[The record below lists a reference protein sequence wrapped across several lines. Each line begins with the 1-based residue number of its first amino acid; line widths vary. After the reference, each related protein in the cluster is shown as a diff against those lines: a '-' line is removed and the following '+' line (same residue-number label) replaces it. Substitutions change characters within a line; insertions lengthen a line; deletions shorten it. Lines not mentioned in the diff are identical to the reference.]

1 MKSLKQTKIL
11 FGFELS
17 MMDKAIEM
25 QHAKN
30 EFQDLKNE
38 ELRMKN
44 KEKEFSF
51 GVEFPKY
58 EEMFSSDFDKQVS
71 VSKDLKPT
79 AKKEEKIDEKLKETV
94 ENDQLFKLFDD
105 IFNPNKN
112 KEIIDEIM
120 KDKRFPSGGIL
131 VGIGKKRP
139 NGEKDDY
146 DCPACVLRRTLE
158 GKERGFNY

>member
-11 FGFELS
+11 FGFALS

-25 QHAKN
+25 QNAKN
-30 EFQDLKNE
+30 KFQELKNE
-38 ELRMKN
+38 EIRLQSTQIKG
-44 KEKEFSF
+44 EILE
-51 GVEFPKY
+51 
-58 EEMFSSDFDKQVS
+58 
-71 VSKDLKPT
+71 LKSPFN
-79 AKKEEKIDEKLKETV
+79 EDEPIDEKLKSEV
-94 ENDQLFKLFDD
+94 ENDPLFKLFDD

-139 NGEKDDY
+139 NGEKDDC

-158 GKERGFNY
+158 GKERGFND

>member
-11 FGFELS
+11 FGFGLS

-25 QHAKN
+25 QNAKN
-30 EFQDLKNE
+30 KFQELKNE
-38 ELRMKN
+38 EIRLQSTQIKG
-44 KEKEFSF
+44 EILE
-51 GVEFPKY
+51 
-58 EEMFSSDFDKQVS
+58 
-71 VSKDLKPT
+71 LKSPFN
-79 AKKEEKIDEKLKETV
+79 EDEPIDEKLKAEV
-94 ENDQLFKLFDD
+94 ENDPLFKLFDD

-139 NGEKDDY
+139 NGEKDDC

-158 GKERGFNY
+158 GKERGFND

>member
-11 FGFELS
+11 FGFGLS

-25 QHAKN
+25 QNAKN
-30 EFQDLKNE
+30 KFQELKNE
-38 ELRMKN
+38 EIRLQSTQIKG
-44 KEKEFSF
+44 EILE
-51 GVEFPKY
+51 
-58 EEMFSSDFDKQVS
+58 
-71 VSKDLKPT
+71 LKSPFNEDET
-79 AKKEEKIDEKLKETV
+79 IDEKLKSEV
-94 ENDQLFKLFDD
+94 ENDPLFKLFDD

-139 NGEKDDY
+139 NGEKDDC

-158 GKERGFNY
+158 GKERGFND

>member
-11 FGFELS
+11 FGFGLS

-25 QHAKN
+25 QNAKN
-30 EFQDLKNE
+30 KFQELKNE
-38 ELRMKN
+38 EIRLQSTQIKG
-44 KEKEFSF
+44 EILE
-51 GVEFPKY
+51 
-58 EEMFSSDFDKQVS
+58 
-71 VSKDLKPT
+71 LKSPFN
-79 AKKEEKIDEKLKETV
+79 EDEPIDEKLKSEV
-94 ENDQLFKLFDD
+94 ENDPLFKLFDD

-139 NGEKDDY
+139 NGEKDDC
-146 DCPACVLRRTLE
+146 DCPACELRRTFE
-158 GKERGFNY
+158 GKERGFND

>member
-11 FGFELS
+11 FGFGLS

-25 QHAKN
+25 QNAKN
-30 EFQDLKNE
+30 KFQELKNE
-38 ELRMKN
+38 EIRLQSTQIKG
-44 KEKEFSF
+44 EILE
-51 GVEFPKY
+51 
-58 EEMFSSDFDKQVS
+58 
-71 VSKDLKPT
+71 LKSPFN
-79 AKKEEKIDEKLKETV
+79 EDEQIDEKLKSEV
-94 ENDQLFKLFDD
+94 ENDPLFKLFDD

-120 KDKRFPSGGIL
+120 KDKKFTSGGIL

-139 NGEKDDY
+139 NGEKDDC

-158 GKERGFNY
+158 GKERGFND

>member
-11 FGFELS
+11 FGFGLS

-25 QHAKN
+25 QNAKN
-30 EFQDLKNE
+30 KFQELKNE
-38 ELRMKN
+38 EIRLQSTQIKG
-44 KEKEFSF
+44 EILE
-51 GVEFPKY
+51 
-58 EEMFSSDFDKQVS
+58 
-71 VSKDLKPT
+71 LKSPFN
-79 AKKEEKIDEKLKETV
+79 EDEPIDEKLKSEV
-94 ENDQLFKLFDD
+94 ENDPLFKLFDD

-139 NGEKDDY
+139 NGEKDDC
-146 DCPACVLRRTLE
+146 DCQACVLRRTLE
-158 GKERGFNY
+158 GKERGFND

>member
-11 FGFELS
+11 FGFGLS

-25 QHAKN
+25 QNAKN
-30 EFQDLKNE
+30 KFQELKNE
-38 ELRMKN
+38 EIRLQSTQIKG
-44 KEKEFSF
+44 EILE
-51 GVEFPKY
+51 
-58 EEMFSSDFDKQVS
+58 
-71 VSKDLKPT
+71 LKSPFN
-79 AKKEEKIDEKLKETV
+79 EDEPIDEKLKSEV
-94 ENDQLFKLFDD
+94 ENDPLFKLFDD

-139 NGEKDDY
+139 NGEKDDC
-146 DCPACVLRRTLE
+146 DCPECVLRRTLE
-158 GKERGFNY
+158 GKERGFND

>member
-11 FGFELS
+11 FGFGLS

-25 QHAKN
+25 QNAKN
-30 EFQDLKNE
+30 KFQELKNE
-38 ELRMKN
+38 EIRLQSTQIKGEILELKSPFN
-44 KEKEFSF
+44 KDE
-51 GVEFPKY
+51 P
-58 EEMFSSDFDKQVS
+58 
-71 VSKDLKPT
+71 
-79 AKKEEKIDEKLKETV
+79 IDEKLKSEV
-94 ENDQLFKLFDD
+94 ENDPLFKLFDD

-139 NGEKDDY
+139 NGEKDDC

-158 GKERGFNY
+158 GKERGFND

>member
-1 MKSLKQTKIL
+1 MKSQKQTKLL
-11 FGFELS
+11 FGFALS

-38 ELRMKN
+38 EIRLQSTQLKGEILELKSSFN
-44 KEKEFSF
+44 KDE
-51 GVEFPKY
+51 
-58 EEMFSSDFDKQVS
+58 Q
-71 VSKDLKPT
+71 
-79 AKKEEKIDEKLKETV
+79 IDEKLKSEV
-94 ENDQLFKLFDD
+94 ENDPLFKLFDD

-139 NGEKDDY
+139 NGEKDD
-146 DCPACVLRRTLE
+146 CNCIACQLLRQLE
-158 GKERGFNY
+158 KGENGLN

>member
-1 MKSLKQTKIL
+1 MKLQKQTKLL
-11 FGFELS
+11 FGFALS

-25 QHAKN
+25 QNAKN
-30 EFQDLKNE
+30 KFQELKNE
-38 ELRMKN
+38 EIRLQSTQIKG
-44 KEKEFSF
+44 EILE
-51 GVEFPKY
+51 
-58 EEMFSSDFDKQVS
+58 
-71 VSKDLKPT
+71 LKSPFN
-79 AKKEEKIDEKLKETV
+79 EDEQIDEKLKSEV
-94 ENDQLFKLFDD
+94 ENDPLFKLFDD

-139 NGEKDDY
+139 NGEKDDC

-158 GKERGFNY
+158 GKERGFND

>member
-11 FGFELS
+11 FGFGLS

-25 QHAKN
+25 QNAKN
-30 EFQDLKNE
+30 KFQELKNE
-38 ELRMKN
+38 EIRLQSTQIKG
-44 KEKEFSF
+44 EILE
-51 GVEFPKY
+51 
-58 EEMFSSDFDKQVS
+58 
-71 VSKDLKPT
+71 LKSPFN
-79 AKKEEKIDEKLKETV
+79 EDEPIDEKLKYEV
-94 ENDQLFKLFDD
+94 ENDPLFKLFDD

-139 NGEKDDY
+139 NGEKDDC
-146 DCPACVLRRTLE
+146 DCPACVLRRTFE
-158 GKERGFNY
+158 GKERGFND

>member
-11 FGFELS
+11 FGFGLS

-25 QHAKN
+25 QNAKN
-30 EFQDLKNE
+30 KFQELKNE
-38 ELRMKN
+38 EIRLQSTQIKG
-44 KEKEFSF
+44 EILE
-51 GVEFPKY
+51 
-58 EEMFSSDFDKQVS
+58 
-71 VSKDLKPT
+71 LKSPLN
-79 AKKEEKIDEKLKETV
+79 EDEQIDEKLKSEV
-94 ENDQLFKLFDD
+94 ENDPLFKLFDD

-120 KDKRFPSGGIL
+120 NDKRFPSGGIL

-139 NGEKDDY
+139 NGEKDDC

-158 GKERGFNY
+158 GKERGFND

>member
-11 FGFELS
+11 FGFGLS

-25 QHAKN
+25 QNAKN
-30 EFQDLKNE
+30 KFQELKNE
-38 ELRMKN
+38 EIRLQSTQIKG
-44 KEKEFSF
+44 EILE
-51 GVEFPKY
+51 
-58 EEMFSSDFDKQVS
+58 
-71 VSKDLKPT
+71 LKSPFN
-79 AKKEEKIDEKLKETV
+79 EDEPIDEKLKAEV
-94 ENDQLFKLFDD
+94 ENDPLFKLFDD

-139 NGEKDDY
+139 NGEKDDC
-146 DCPACVLRRTLE
+146 DCPACVLRRTFE
-158 GKERGFNY
+158 GKERGFND

>member
-11 FGFELS
+11 FGFGLS

-25 QHAKN
+25 QNAKN
-30 EFQDLKNE
+30 KFQELKNE
-38 ELRMKN
+38 EIRLQSMQIKG
-44 KEKEFSF
+44 EILE
-51 GVEFPKY
+51 
-58 EEMFSSDFDKQVS
+58 
-71 VSKDLKPT
+71 LKSPFN
-79 AKKEEKIDEKLKETV
+79 EDEPIDEKLKSEV
-94 ENDQLFKLFDD
+94 ENDPLFKLFDD

-139 NGEKDDY
+139 NGEKDDC

-158 GKERGFNY
+158 GKERGFND

>member
-11 FGFELS
+11 FGFGLS

-25 QHAKN
+25 QNAKN
-30 EFQDLKNE
+30 KFQELKNE
-38 ELRMKN
+38 EIRLQSTQIKG
-44 KEKEFSF
+44 EILE
-51 GVEFPKY
+51 
-58 EEMFSSDFDKQVS
+58 
-71 VSKDLKPT
+71 LKSPFN
-79 AKKEEKIDEKLKETV
+79 EDEPIDEKLKSEV
-94 ENDQLFKLFDD
+94 ENDPLFKLFDD

-112 KEIIDEIM
+112 KKIIDEIM

-139 NGEKDDY
+139 NGEKDDC

-158 GKERGFNY
+158 GKERGFND

>member
-11 FGFELS
+11 FGFGLS

-25 QHAKN
+25 QNAKN
-30 EFQDLKNE
+30 KFQELKNE
-38 ELRMKN
+38 EIRLQYTQIKG
-44 KEKEFSF
+44 EILE
-51 GVEFPKY
+51 
-58 EEMFSSDFDKQVS
+58 
-71 VSKDLKPT
+71 LKSPFN
-79 AKKEEKIDEKLKETV
+79 EDEPIDEKLKSEV
-94 ENDQLFKLFDD
+94 ENDPLFKLFDD

-139 NGEKDDY
+139 NGEKDDC
-146 DCPACVLRRTLE
+146 DCQACVLRRTLE
-158 GKERGFNY
+158 GKERGFND

>member
-11 FGFELS
+11 FGFGLS

-25 QHAKN
+25 QNAKN
-30 EFQDLKNE
+30 KFQELKNE
-38 ELRMKN
+38 EIRLQSTQIKG
-44 KEKEFSF
+44 EILE
-51 GVEFPKY
+51 
-58 EEMFSSDFDKQVS
+58 
-71 VSKDLKPT
+71 LKSPFN
-79 AKKEEKIDEKLKETV
+79 EDEQIDEKLKSEV
-94 ENDQLFKLFDD
+94 ENDPLFKLFDD

-139 NGEKDDY
+139 NGEKDDC

-158 GKERGFNY
+158 GKERGFND